1 MDKSFTATPIRQDF
15 LAKVR
20 ETGLDDQNQSVVRL
34 IAQGGEP
41 CRDAL
46 RRARPGEALILAS
59 YCPFSRPGPYREYGA
74 VFVRQAA
81 DGEDEHPWS
90 TGNQGD
96 YLSANKPVVL
106 RAYDAQEHI
115 SAATLVMPDQIDAGL
130 KDYFAREETRFVL
143 LRFPAYGCYALRFDP
158 PGTEKT

>member
-1 MDKSFTATPIRQDF
+1 MNRPFTATPIRQDF
-15 LAKVR
+15 LTKVR
-20 ETGLDDQNQSVVRL
+20 ETGLDDQSQPVVHL

-59 YCPFSRPGPYREYGA
+59 YCPFSLPGPYREYGA

-81 DGEDEHPWS
+81 DGEGEHPWS
-90 TGNQGD
+90 TDNQGD

-106 RAYDAQEHI
+106 RAYNAQERI

-130 KDYFAREETRFVL
+130 EDYFAREETRFVL
-143 LRFPAYGCYALRFDP
+143 LRFPAYGCYALRIDP
-158 PGTEKT
+158 PYSA